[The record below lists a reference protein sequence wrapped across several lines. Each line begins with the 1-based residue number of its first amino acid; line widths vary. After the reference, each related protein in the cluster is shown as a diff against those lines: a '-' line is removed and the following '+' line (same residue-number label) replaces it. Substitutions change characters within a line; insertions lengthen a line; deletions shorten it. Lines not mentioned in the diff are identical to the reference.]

1 MASRIETKQY
11 AAVDIG
17 ASSGR
22 VLAGWV
28 EDGKMSYQEVYR
40 FDNEQKLVDGHDC
53 WDVEALFN
61 HVVAG
66 LRAVKDKTGVAPAT
80 VGIDTW
86 GVDFV
91 LLDERNNI
99 VGDTVAYRDGR
110 TDGIYE
116 VADAIMDPAEV
127 YARTGIQRQPF
138 NTIYQLIALKR
149 EHPEQLEA
157 ARSFLMIPDY
167 LNWRLTGIKANEYT
181 NASTTGLINAK
192 TCDWDTDILEAF
204 GIPQG
209 IFMTPTMPGAV
220 LGEICADISERI
232 GYTATVVL
240 PATHDTGSAYL
251 AVPAQDD
258 NAVYISSGTWSLLG
272 VENPEPITS
281 EAAREQ
287 NFTNEGGYQRR
298 YRFLKNIMGL
308 WMNQS
313 VRREVNGVDYVE
325 GKTAHQALMDHKVG
339 FDELRQL
346 CREAEPFAAYVDVDD
361 DRFLAPESM
370 IDEIRA
376 ACAEGGEPVPET
388 IGQVMRTNYCSLTRS
403 YKHAIE
409 GLAELSGHGYTSIN
423 IVGGGCQ
430 DYYLNQMTADT
441 CGLPVFAGPIEGTC
455 IGNFIVQMIAGGTFA
470 DLAEARACVARSFD
484 VKRID
489 PRPAERGDAETDDGS
504 AAGVAASG
512 VQA

>member
-1 MASRIETKQY
+1 MGSRIESKHY

-40 FDNEQKLVDGHDC
+40 FDNDQRRVNGHDC

-66 LRAVKDKTGVAPAT
+66 LRAAKEQTGVAPAT
-80 VGIDTW
+80 IGIDTW
-86 GVDFV
+86 GVDYV
-91 LLDERNNI
+91 LLDEDNKI
-99 VGDTVAYRDGR
+99 VGDTVAYRDAR

-116 VADAIMDPAEV
+116 DADKIMDPATV
-127 YARTGIQRQPF
+127 YAKTGIQRQPF
-138 NTIYQLIALKR
+138 NTLYQLLALKE
-149 EHPEQLEA
+149 EHPEQLAA
-157 ARSFLMIPDY
+157 ARTFLMIPDY

-181 NASTTGLINAK
+181 NASTTGMLDAR
-192 TCDWDTDILEAF
+192 TCTWDTEILDAF

-209 IFMTPTMPGAV
+209 IFMTPTMPGTV
-220 LGEICADISERI
+220 LGEVTADISEKI
-232 GYTATVVL
+232 GYSATVVL
-240 PATHDTGSAYL
+240 PATHDTGSAFL

-272 VENPEPITS
+272 VENPEPITNDV
-281 EAAREQ
+281 AREQ
-287 NFTNEGGYQRR
+287 NFTNEGGYQKR

-325 GKTAHQALMDHKVG
+325 GKTAHKALMDHKVG
-339 FDELRQL
+339 FDELRTL

-361 DRFLAPESM
+361 ERFLAPDSM
-370 IDEIRA
+370 IDEIKY
-376 ACAEGGEPVPET
+376 ACAEDGQPVPQT
-388 IGQVMRTNYCSLTRS
+388 IGEIMRTNYCSLSRS
-403 YKHAIE
+403 YKKAIE

-455 IGNFIVQMIAGGTFA
+455 IGNFIVQMIVGGDFK
-470 DLAEARACVARSFD
+470 DLADARTCVARSFD

-489 PRPAERGDAETDDGS
+489 PKDMAAE
-504 AAGVAASG
+504 
-512 VQA
+512 